1 VPRFEPFAGIRYA
14 PALPLADVTGPPYD
28 VIDAA
33 ERERLAASHPNHSVR
48 VDCPVADLGGGL
60 AGGAGAACYEEAAE
74 ELGRWLDEGVLVV
87 DERPSFTVYRMSAGT
102 SSTTGVLGALGLDD
116 DVLPHE
122 RTTPK
127 ARSDRLE
134 LLRATRA
141 NLSAVWGLSLA
152 AGLSALLEPPGEL
165 LGDFTDG
172 DGVRHQ
178 AWRID
183 DPARCAD
190 IAGRVATAP
199 VVIADGHHRY
209 ETCKAY
215 RDEVGPTVPGADRT
229 LCYVVELAPEQLAVR
244 PIHRLV
250 SGLPAGT
257 DVAAALATQYALD
270 EGGDGEPALLAG
282 DRRYRLTPLDDDG
295 TLDTVR
301 LERALA
307 TLPPHD
313 LAFQH
318 DADAVVDAVGSGK
331 ADAGVLLRGV
341 TVAEIEAVANA
352 RDRMPPKTT
361 FFWPKPRTGIV
372 FRSLT

>member
-14 PALPLADVTGPPYD
+14 PELPLDEVTSPPYD

-33 ERERLAASHPNHSVR
+33 ERERLAASHPNNAVV
-48 VDCPVADLGGGL
+48 VDCPVGDLGTTSSGSG
-60 AGGAGAACYEEAAE
+60 AAGAECYERAADAFR
-74 ELGRWLDEGVLVV
+74 RWRSEGVLVT
-87 DERPSFTVYRMSAGT
+87 DAAPTFTVYRMSAEGRA
-102 SSTTGVLGALGLDD
+102 TTGVLGALGLDD

-127 ARSDRLE
+127 AKSDRLD

-152 AGLSALLEPPGEL
+152 NGLSALLDPPGEP

-178 AWRID
+178 AWRLD
-183 DPARCAD
+183 DPER
-190 IAGRVATAP
+190 IAAVTALVGSEP

-215 RDEVGPTVPGADRT
+215 RDEVGGAVPGADRT
-229 LCYVVELAPEQLAVR
+229 LTYVVELAPENLAVR
-244 PIHRLV
+244 PIHRTV
-250 SGLPAGT
+250 SGG
-257 DVAAALATQYALD
+257 DVAAALAAEY
-270 EGGDGEPALLAG
+270 EPGDGPVTLLLPSG
-282 DRRYRLTPLDDDG
+282 PQRLRPKADDG
-295 TLDTVR
+295 ELDTIR
-301 LERALA
+301 LDR
-307 TLPPHD
+307 TLVGLD
-313 LAFQH
+313 VAYQH
-318 DADAVVDAVGSGK
+318 DADLVEELVRTGKVDAGI
-331 ADAGVLLRGV
+331 LLPAV
-341 TVAEIEAVANA
+341 TVAQIEAYADA

-372 FRSLT
+372 FRSLEG

>member
-1 VPRFEPFAGIRYA
+1 
-14 PALPLADVTGPPYD
+14 
-28 VIDAA
+28 
-33 ERERLAASHPNHSVR
+33 
-48 VDCPVADLGGGL
+48 
-60 AGGAGAACYEEAAE
+60 
-74 ELGRWLDEGVLVV
+74 VLVV
-87 DERPSFTVYRMSAGT
+87 DDRPSFTVYRMSAEGR
-102 SSTTGVLGALGLDD
+102 STTGVIGALGLDD

-127 ARSDRLE
+127 AKSDRLD

-152 AGLSALLEPPGEL
+152 GGLSSLIEPPGEA
-165 LGDFTDG
+165 LGDFTDAE
-172 DGVRHQ
+172 GVRHQ

-183 DPARCAD
+183 DPD
-190 IAGRVATAP
+190 RVAAVAGLVATEP

-215 RDEVGPTVPGADRT
+215 REEVGGAVPGASAT
-229 LCYVVELAPEQLAVR
+229 LAYVVELAPEQLAVR

-257 DVAAALATQYALD
+257 DISAALATQYELTAAN
-270 EGGDGEPALLAG
+270 GGAPALVTPAG
-282 DRRYRLTPLDDDG
+282 RWRLTPRHDDG

-313 LAFQH
+313 VAFQH
-318 DADAVVDAVGSGK
+318 DEDVVLESVAAGK

-341 TVAEIEAVANA
+341 TVAEIEAVADA

-372 FRSLT
+372 FRSLA